1 MSSVALQAGRVPAPS
16 WLDFLRGELAPT
28 PGRFNAVV
36 RLVVGTS
43 IVLVASMAL
52 EVPSIAL
59 SLFIVIFFTMLTPG
73 APSQNS
79 VAVALASVV
88 SIVVLTLALGLTLL
102 VFKLTVDRE
111 PLRLAAMALGLFLGL
126 FAFRVLAV
134 PGVGFIVAIVLIF
147 TQSSVD
153 LIPGPEDFVRSVLWA
168 WVAIAYPA
176 AVAVGVN
183 LLLLPADPAPLLRR
197 EVVARLRAVA
207 KVLTAPSGA
216 AASLAP
222 YAMEGAAPLL
232 KLLHLAEIRD
242 SSIKPLHAERT
253 AKLLLVQRLVESAAL
268 LADLPVEPSPEERTR
283 LASLAEECERFAA
296 AVSTGTRVLP
306 ALPASGRDGERTSA
320 LAPVLAELERIVQE
334 LAVAERPETDEP
346 GHAARLLVPDALT
359 NPRYAQFASKATM
372 AAMFCY
378 IAYTAVDWN
387 GIHTCMLT
395 CLIVALGSAGATI
408 HKATLRLVG
417 CAIAGAL
424 ALASIVF
431 VVPHMTSIGELV
443 LLVAAVTV
451 PAAWIAMGGERTAY
465 VGLQIAF
472 TFYLAVLQGY
482 APSTDITEFRDRF
495 VGIVFGVVVMA
506 LVFTYVWPER
516 AGSGMVQSLATA
528 LRRMAELA
536 RGSSDSRAP
545 RAAAWQS
552 LAEAERLAG
561 LSAFEPERNERVLP
575 LIDLARRV
583 LLVQAALVRHRTTRE
598 AARVDAAT
606 DTACA
611 AIGRAVGG
619 ALAGVA
625 RRIDTGIA
633 GERVDLRAPLAAL
646 GAARGACGAGG
657 PLDGEFA
664 LYEALVDRVEA
675 LERAAGADYD
685 HRVDPAQD
693 GRNLNRPLFA

>member
-1 MSSVALQAGRVPAPS
+1 M
-16 WLDFLRGELAPT
+16 DFVRTELAPT
-28 PGRFNAVV
+28 PGRFNAMVRIVV
-36 RLVVGTS
+36 ATT

-52 EVPSIAL
+52 EVPNMAL
-59 SLFIVIFFTMLTPG
+59 SLFIVIFFTTLTPG
-73 APSQNS
+73 AASQNS

-134 PGVGFIVAIVLIF
+134 PGVGFIVAIVLLF

-153 LIPGPEDFVRSVLWA
+153 LIPGPEDFVRSVLWV

-183 LLLLPADPAPLLRR
+183 LLLLPADPEPLLRR
-197 EVVARLRAVA
+197 EVAARLRAVA
-207 KVLTAPSGA
+207 RVLTAPSGA

-222 YAMEGAAPLL
+222 YAVDGAAPLL
-232 KLLHLAEIRD
+232 KLLHLAQIRD

-268 LADLPVEPSPEERTR
+268 LADLAVEPSPEERAR
-283 LASLAEECERFAA
+283 LAGLAEECERFAA
-296 AVSTGTRVLP
+296 AVSRGVRVVP

-320 LAPVLAELERIVQE
+320 LAPVLAELERIVRE

-346 GHAARLLVPDALT
+346 GHAAHLLVPDALT
-359 NPRYAQFASKATM
+359 NPRYVQFALKATM

-378 IAYTAVDWN
+378 VAYTAVDWN

-408 HKATLRLVG
+408 QKATLRLVG

-431 VVPHMTSIGELV
+431 VVPHMTSIAELV
-443 LLVAAVTV
+443 LLVAAVTA
-451 PAAWIAMGGERTAY
+451 PAAWIAMGSERTAY
-465 VGLQIAF
+465 VGMQIAF
-472 TFYLAVLQGY
+472 CFYLAVLQGY
-482 APSTDITEFRDRF
+482 APSTDVTEFRDRF

-516 AGSGMVQSLATA
+516 AGSGMVRSLSAA

-536 RGSSDSRAP
+536 RGPGDPRAP

-561 LSAFEPERNERVLP
+561 LSALEPERNERVLP
-575 LIDLARRV
+575 LVGLARRV
-583 LLVQAALVRHRTTRE
+583 LLVQAAAGHAAGSAVAE
-598 AARVDAAT
+598 ALD
-606 DTACA
+606 
-611 AIGRAVGG
+611 
-619 ALAGVA
+619 GVA
-625 RRIDTGIA
+625 DRLETGA
-633 GERVDLRAPLAAL
+633 ALHPTDLRSQ
-646 GAARGACGAGG
+646 
-657 PLDGEFA
+657 DGEFI
-664 LYEALVDRVEA
+664 LRDTLVERVEA
-675 LERAAGADYD
+675 LHRSAAA
-685 HRVDPAQD
+685 A
-693 GRNLNRPLFA
+693 